1 MKAQKEGR
9 PLSHR
14 PWIVGLWLGDEPEIL
29 GKETPLL
36 RHWYTKCI
44 ILSRQARDKHRE
56 SSTQKT
62 EWRFLRSG
70 LPEHVRADLVSQEGT
85 DQVREGRR
93 LHYVRTSPRKIYNMP
108 SESSNL
114 PLAWAHLDLFTMT
127 HMFLGAGTTMAQSRG
142 SSARGCAPVWI
153 SSQSTTMQTT
163 QPLRSAVLRQRTH
176 L

>member
-56 SSTQKT
+56 NSKKQSGVSSGVDYPSMCELILYLKKALIKSGRGDVFLTY
-62 EWRFLRSG
+62 FLR
-70 LPEHVRADLVSQEGT
+70 
-85 DQVREGRR
+85 GRYTICHPNPPICPWPGR
-93 LHYVRTSPRKIYNMP
+93 IWIY
-108 SESSNL
+108 
-114 PLAWAHLDLFTMT
+114 
-127 HMFLGAGTTMAQSRG
+127 
-142 SSARGCAPVWI
+142 
-153 SSQSTTMQTT
+153 
-163 QPLRSAVLRQRTH
+163 LR
-176 L
+176 

>member
-56 SSTQKT
+56 NSKKQRGVSSGVDYPSMCELILYLKKALIKSGRGDVFLTY
-62 EWRFLRSG
+62 FLR
-70 LPEHVRADLVSQEGT
+70 
-85 DQVREGRR
+85 GRYTICHPNPPICPWPGR
-93 LHYVRTSPRKIYNMP
+93 IWIY
-108 SESSNL
+108 
-114 PLAWAHLDLFTMT
+114 
-127 HMFLGAGTTMAQSRG
+127 
-142 SSARGCAPVWI
+142 
-153 SSQSTTMQTT
+153 
-163 QPLRSAVLRQRTH
+163 LR
-176 L
+176 